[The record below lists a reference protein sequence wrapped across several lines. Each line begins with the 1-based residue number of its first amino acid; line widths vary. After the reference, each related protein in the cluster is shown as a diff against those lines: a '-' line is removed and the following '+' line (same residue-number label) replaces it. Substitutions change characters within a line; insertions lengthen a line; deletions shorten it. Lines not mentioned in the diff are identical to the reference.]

1 MADGG
6 AARAPAVA
14 HLREEGHVA
23 GADGLGQG
31 DLVGRLHRVGAQAV
45 DLAGRDAGV
54 TQRGDNGLGR
64 QLGLG
69 PVDLLGELG
78 LPDADDRRR
87 VLQGAPRPGHG
98 E

>member
-1 MADGG
+1 MADRGT
-6 AARAPAVA
+6 ARAPAVTR
-14 HLREEGHVA
+14 LREEGHVA

-31 DLVGRLHRVGAQAV
+31 DLVRRLHRVRAQTV
-45 DLAGRDAGV
+45 DLAGCDARV
-54 TQRGDNGLGR
+54 TEGGDNGLGG

-69 PVDLLGELG
+69 SVDLLGELG